1 MRSKTVIMSVV
12 ICVVALLVTWEY
24 GHAASAPGANPLK
37 IGVVSIRTVFNK
49 TQHQIEFRTQ
59 AIARRRRAQTQLEDL
74 AKEIQAKEEELQTLK
89 QGTPDHLQ
97 QLQSVM
103 DQRGKL
109 ESRKEFLNQQSAME
123 NKLWTEKLYQ
133 ETLKIVSAL
142 AKERGLDFVL
152 ERTEPTFPIS
162 SEELMATLGTHKV
175 LYASAGT
182 DLTAEVVKRLDAI
195 PSLQP

>member
-1 MRSKTVIMSVV
+1 MKSKTVIMSVV
-12 ICVVALLVTWEY
+12 ICAVALLATWEY
-24 GHAASAPGANPLK
+24 GHAASAPGASASK

-49 TQHQIEFRTQ
+49 TQHQVEFRTQ

-74 AKEIQAKEEELQTLK
+74 AKEIQAKEAELQTLK
-89 QGTPDHLQ
+89 EGTPDHLQ
-97 QLQSVM
+97 QMQSVM

-109 ESRKEFLNQQSAME
+109 ESRTKFLEQQSAME

-133 ETLKIVSAL
+133 ETLKIAGAL
-142 AKERGLDFVL
+142 AKEKGLDLVL
-152 ERTEPTFPIS
+152 ERTEPNFPMS
-162 SEELMATLGTHKV
+162 SEELMATLSTHKV

-182 DLTAEVVKRLDAI
+182 DLTAEVVRRLDAI